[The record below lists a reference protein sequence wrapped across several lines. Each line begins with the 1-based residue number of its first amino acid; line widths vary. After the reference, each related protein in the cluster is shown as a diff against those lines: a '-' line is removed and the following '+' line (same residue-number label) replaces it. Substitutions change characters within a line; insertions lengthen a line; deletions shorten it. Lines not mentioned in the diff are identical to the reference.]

1 MKIVSVNVRMPRE
14 VVWKG
19 MTVQTGIFKEPVDGP
34 VAISKLNL
42 AGDKQAD
49 LTVHGG
55 SEKAVYAYP
64 AEHYEYWRNELPQVS
79 FSWGKFGENL
89 TTEGLLEDTLC
100 IGDRLRVG
108 SAVLMATQPRMPCYK
123 LDLRFDRDDM
133 IKRFLTS
140 GRSGFYFSVIEPGV
154 VTVGSKVEI
163 LSRDPHRVT
172 VVDIVRLYLGQ
183 TRDPELLQRATNV
196 SALPDNWKAQLLLRG
211 ADGCGWQSFVAR
223 IHRYRKVD
231 VVGSWSA
238 SRGCG
243 RRAQNEVVELAAQ
256 LRSSNPHVG
265 NPDLG
270 FPRCAADPTILD
282 GRSASSRSTSLG
294 VPSGLAIPRAVM
306 IIGPTSPALV
316 SAISLTCEW
325 YIHSTELM
333 SPTAYNRNASDCSEA
348 LFSPLLRLCCRGCY
362 GCARDLGFRFE
373 PIFQIVAFFTPARLI
388 QFVGASANLV
398 FEAVLYRGATECR
411 WFFRRRLLH
420 ENSLL

>member
-1 MKIVSVNVRMPRE
+1 MKIVSVNVGKPRE

-55 SEKAVYAYP
+55 SGKAVYAYP

-100 IGDRLRVG
+100 VGDRLRFG

-140 GRSGFYFSVIEPGV
+140 GRSGFYFSVIEPGE

-172 VVDIVRLYLGQ
+172 VVDILRLYLGQ
-183 TRDPELLQRATNV
+183 TRDPELLLRATNV
-196 SALPDNWKAQLLLRG
+196 SALPDNWKAQLLLR
-211 ADGCGWQSFVAR
+211 
-223 IHRYRKVD
+223 
-231 VVGSWSA
+231 
-238 SRGCG
+238 
-243 RRAQNEVVELAAQ
+243 AQT
-256 LRSSNPHVG
+256 HV
-265 NPDLG
+265 
-270 FPRCAADPTILD
+270 
-282 GRSASSRSTSLG
+282 SRS
-294 VPSGLAIPRAVM
+294 
-306 IIGPTSPALV
+306 
-316 SAISLTCEW
+316 
-325 YIHSTELM
+325 HS
-333 SPTAYNRNASDCSEA
+333 
-348 LFSPLLRLCCRGCY
+348 
-362 GCARDLGFRFE
+362 
-373 PIFQIVAFFTPARLI
+373 
-388 QFVGASANLV
+388 
-398 FEAVLYRGATECR
+398 
-411 WFFRRRLLH
+411 
-420 ENSLL
+420 